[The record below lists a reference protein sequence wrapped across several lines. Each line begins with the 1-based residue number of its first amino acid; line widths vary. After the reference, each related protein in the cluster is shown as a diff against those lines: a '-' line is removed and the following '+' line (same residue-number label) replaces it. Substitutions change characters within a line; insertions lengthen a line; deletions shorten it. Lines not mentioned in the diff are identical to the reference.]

1 MAVPM
6 FDILIR
12 IQNENFINR
21 IVMHVQNRPNNYEA
35 GLLRPTYFRY
45 KTEFGRVPLYNL
57 EV

>member
-1 MAVPM
+1 M